1 MKTLRECALE
11 LEIQKLKLRIMEL
24 EHKIPLH
31 NDVVDGEELN
41 TIAVQDETYT
51 LRKVGTVRG
60 FKNKD
65 DIGFHCVGS
74 TCFSDI
80 DYKYSYY
87 LDDRII
93 PTIPATAQVL
103 IEMHQQMVH
112 KICKD
117 METSGINLI

>member
-31 NDVVDGEELN
+31 NEVVDGEELN
-41 TIAVQDETYT
+41 TLAIPDDTYT
-51 LRKVGTVRG
+51 LKKIGTVRG

-65 DIGFHCVGS
+65 DFRFHCIGS
-74 TCFSDI
+74 TLSFDR
-80 DYKYSYY
+80 DYRFNYY
-87 LDDRII
+87 LDQDVI
-93 PTIPATAQVL
+93 PSLPASMRVL
-103 IEMHQQMVH
+103 MEMHLQMVH